1 MEVELKLLIDP
12 KHKDALLRH
21 PLLNA
26 DAKSK
31 PHEQSLSDTY
41 FDTPDL
47 RLRHSDVGLRV
58 RQVNGG
64 WVQNIKSGGTVH
76 GGVHSRNEWESPVA
90 GPAPELARLRDVVD
104 DKKTRRDVLGSAA
117 MGKGLA
123 PIFTTKVKR
132 TVWDLHLKTGE
143 HIECAL
149 DQGRL
154 ECGGKKAAISELELE
169 LKSGDPAHLFDLA
182 LALQQDIPMHIG
194 NRSKADR
201 GYDLF
206 ESRAPAAVKAT
217 PLALSANM
225 SAEQAFQQIA
235 FNTLTHMQDNA
246 DGVAERHDVESLHQ
260 MRVGLRRLR
269 SALGMFKALLHLP
282 PELQQELDWLA
293 QELGDARDWDV
304 LSGST
309 LPALAQDLTAPV
321 TIDGVQKAA
330 ADSAQQHHVTAAA
343 AVGSPRHT
351 RLMLGITR
359 WVQAMGWHQDQA
371 AMAAAGNKLRQP
383 VTKFARQTLKRDQ
396 RRLRSRADKLRAATP
411 ADRHRVRIAAKK
423 TRYAAEFFGS
433 LFKPNSVR
441 AYVKAL
447 TGLQDELGY
456 LNDAAVA
463 DRLLTGM
470 PGAQPHLESEVGF
483 VRGFLAARAKN
494 DDKKIIQLWKR
505 FARIDMP
512 R

>member
-12 KHKDALLRH
+12 KDKDALLHH
-21 PLLNA
+21 PLLNGEHKA
-26 DAKSK
+26 R
-31 PHEQSLSDTY
+31 PHEQSVSDTY

-47 RLRHSDVGLRV
+47 RLRQSDVGLRV
-58 RQVNGG
+58 RRVDGG
-64 WVQNIKSGGTVH
+64 WVQNIKSGGSVQ
-76 GGVHSRNEWESPVA
+76 GGVHSRNEWESTVA
-90 GPAPELARLRDVVD
+90 GPAPELTRLRDVVD
-104 DKKTRRDVLGSAA
+104 DKKTRRDVLQSAA

-123 PIFTTKVKR
+123 PIFTTRVRR
-132 TVWDLHLKTGE
+132 TVWDLHLKEGD

-154 ECGGKKAAISELELE
+154 ECGNKKAPISELELE

-182 LALQQDIPMHIG
+182 LALQKDIPLHIG

-201 GYDLF
+201 GYELF
-206 ESRAPAAVKAT
+206 QARPPQAVKAS
-217 PLALSANM
+217 ALTLTADM

-246 DGVAERHDVESLHQ
+246 DGVAQRHDVESLHQ

-269 SALGMFKALLHLP
+269 SALGMYKKLLHLP

-304 LSGST
+304 LSGTT
-309 LPALAQDLTAPV
+309 LPAMAHELAPPLA
-321 TIDGVQKAA
+321 IDAVQHAA
-330 ADSAQQHHVTAAA
+330 ADNAEQHHITAAA
-343 AVGSPRHT
+343 AVGSPRYT
-351 RLMLGITR
+351 RLMLAATR
-359 WVQAMGWHQDQA
+359 WLQSMGWHEDQA
-371 AMAAAGNKLRQP
+371 AMNAAGEQLAQP
-383 VTKFARQTLKRDQ
+383 VTRFARRTLKRDQ

-423 TRYAAEFFGS
+423 TRYAAEFFSS
-433 LFKPNSVR
+433 LFAQKRVR
-441 AYVKAL
+441 PYIKAL

-470 PGAQPHLESEVGF
+470 PAAQPQLESEVGF
-483 VRGFLAARAKN
+483 VRGYLAARSKN
-494 DDKKIIQLWKR
+494 DDQKILRLWKR
-505 FARIDMP
+505 FSKIPMP